1 MKTLRFLMIALLFTA
16 FSVESYAL
24 IDDCP
29 CRRRVIKKIV
39 KPKPIVYKAPVKRYS
54 LFQDM
59 PYIPEDQGCSRPGIK
74 QVVNYQLKVMPNP
87 VQQRLNVISFIQDS
101 GMVKIELFT
110 CEGKLITTLMN
121 EYWEGGTNVR
131 TFDLQGKIKRGIAFV
146 RLTTNGTVRQVEKIF
161 VL

>member
-1 MKTLRFLMIALLFTA
+1 MT
-16 FSVESYAL
+16 FSVETYAL
-24 IDDCP
+24 TDDCP
-29 CRRRVIKKIV
+29 CRRRIVKKVIKQR
-39 KPKPIVYKAPVKRYS
+39 IVYKAPVKRFS
-54 LFQDM
+54 IFDET
-59 PYIPEDQGCSRPGIK
+59 PYIPEDFGCRRPAM
-74 QVVNYQLKVMPNP
+74 QQLVNYQLKVMPNP
-87 VQQRLNVISFIQDS
+87 VQQRLNVISYIEDS

-131 TFDLQGKIKRGIAFV
+131 TFNLQGKIKRGIAYV